1 MRLVRIFL
9 MVSPWEPLIM
19 RLRRDRALHGNT
31 ARAQISWSEYLRV
44 SKCLPPGTSPHKS
57 RYAKNLQHEK
67 SQGYELAQT
76 NRFLANQGILDVS
89 LFLLFC

>member
-31 ARAQISWSEYLRV
+31 ARAQL
-44 SKCLPPGTSPHKS
+44 SKLDFIHSRRIAEGITLP
-57 RYAKNLQHEK
+57 
-67 SQGYELAQT
+67 
-76 NRFLANQGILDVS
+76 
-89 LFLLFC
+89 